1 MRDKIKAFIL
11 RFQKLY
17 DIQAL
22 RTNHAYLFMK
32 RNINLVI
39 LGCEIA
45 AIVILHAFKMNQQV
59 NAEPNNSIT
68 KTTTIIPQVKHY
80 PLLSIK

>member
-22 RTNHAYLFMK
+22 RTNYAYLFMK
-32 RNINLVI
+32 RNINLLI

-68 KTTTIIPQVKHY
+68 KTTTITQQVKHY

>member
-1 MRDKIKAFIL
+1 
-11 RFQKLY
+11 
-17 DIQAL
+17 
-22 RTNHAYLFMK
+22 MK

-45 AIVILHAFKMNQQV
+45 AIVILHAFKMNQQ
-59 NAEPNNSIT
+59 NNQEPNNSIS
-68 KTTTIIPQVKHY
+68 KTTEIKPLVKHY

>member
-1 MRDKIKAFIL
+1 
-11 RFQKLY
+11 
-17 DIQAL
+17 
-22 RTNHAYLFMK
+22 MK

-45 AIVILHAFKMNQQV
+45 AIVILHAFKMNQQ
-59 NAEPNNSIT
+59 NNTELNNTIS
-68 KTTTIIPQVKHY
+68 KTNQSTPLVKHY